1 MKKLTLTPHFTV
13 TKVNPTKLTLHLKK
27 RWYDMIKSG
36 EKPEE
41 YRAMTDYWLKRL
53 YEEVEEGCY
62 EPKHFDLLE
71 LCCGYPAAN
80 DKTRRMLF
88 ANPYFIWGC
97 GHKKWGAPGDG
108 RTVIIIRWESKFMDW
123 EDLEKKYGKE
133 PNLKEIIL

>member
-36 EKPEE
+36 EKTEE
-41 YRAMTDYWLKRL
+41 YRAITDYWLKRL
-53 YEEVEEGCY
+53 YDENG

-80 DKTRRMLF
+80 DNTRRMLF
-88 ANPYFIWGC
+88 SNPYLIWGC
-97 GHKKWGAPGDG
+97 GQKKWGAPGDG
-108 RTVIIIRWESKFMDW
+108 KFVIIIRWKSKFLNW
-123 EDLEKKYGKE
+123 EDLEK
-133 PNLKEIIL
+133 NMDANH

>member
-13 TKVNPTKLTLHLKK
+13 DKVNPTKLILHLKK

-53 YEEVEEGCY
+53 YNEIEEGYY

-71 LCCGYPAAN
+71 LCCGYPAADDN
-80 DKTRRMLF
+80 TRRMLF
-88 ANPYFIWGC
+88 AYPYFNWGL
-97 GHKKWGAPGDG
+97 GLKKWGAPGDG
-108 RTVIIIRWESKFMDW
+108 RTVIIIRWKSKILNWD
-123 EDLEKKYGKE
+123 DLEKKYGRK
-133 PNLKEIIL
+133 